1 MNQALSLLYTIFF
14 WIMLF
19 RMMTSLLPT
28 GDNSAVRLAYNLTE
42 PILAPV
48 RKVVGVVRF
57 GDVYVDLSPI
67 IVLLLLNLLRRLL

>member
-19 RMMTSLLPT
+19 RMITSLLPT
-28 GDNSAVRLAYNLTE
+28 GDNPAVRLAYTLTE

-48 RKVVGVVRF
+48 RKVVGVVRL
-57 GDVYVDLSPI
+57 GDAYVDLSPI
-67 IVLLLLNLLRRLL
+67 IVLLFLNLLRNLL